1 MLSRCC
7 LTFAPVYTS
16 GLSVSSPTC
25 LPDISPFLQG
35 LAVRSQHLEIIEL
48 SMLQN
53 LQVCV
58 SEDLVCSSDR
68 AQEVSASVIFYLILQ
83 KRLRFSIRLDGSS
96 RERGQQG
103 D

>member
-1 MLSRCC
+1 
-7 LTFAPVYTS
+7 
-16 GLSVSSPTC
+16 
-25 LPDISPFLQG
+25 
-35 LAVRSQHLEIIEL
+35 
-48 SMLQN
+48 MLQN